1 MCFLFQAIPETETI
15 KYLEILKLMIESVK
29 NIFKSNYFGGLGK
42 GGQVRMAIFRN
53 SLVELFDWKHVQFNS
68 VQSISRVRLFA
79 TP

>member
-1 MCFLFQAIPETETI
+1 
-15 KYLEILKLMIESVK
+15 MIESVK